1 MPSRRNFLSAIGT
14 AAGVLAVKPM
24 AWAQGR
30 KEVWIAGKRIK
41 TVDIHA
47 HASIKAV
54 EEVIRG
60 TNAEKEAILGGNLIR
75 MLRIDRTI
83 RMFNL
88 LRCLL
93 VSVLLAAP
101 ITVALSQA
109 RDTLDI
115 YVLDTEGGEAVL
127 YIAPT
132 GEAMLFDT
140 GREETFNRILA
151 LVEQEEVQVLDYVIV
166 SHYHGD
172 HVGGAASLPDLPIR
186 NIRQFVDHGPYTTE
200 LQPQQR
206 APFER
211 YMALR
216 NIAKARRAELG
227 EKFSFGAVDVHVV
240 ASSGM
245 QIREPLPGAGEPNP
259 LCRNHVPKTDIRAV
273 ENDEVVSVVVRYGD
287 FVFLELGDMIWNHE
301 QRLVCPDNLLGTV
314 DVYHTSGH
322 GAHWGSNPVMVHAV
336 QPRVAVMNN
345 AAVKGGDTVTF
356 ETLRGSPRLQDIWQA
371 HFSTENAAEQDNS
384 QENFIANL
392 DGTAGHVGHYIKFSA
407 RPDGSFTVTNSRNGF
422 SKEYPAGLAAGSSR
436 R

>member
-1 MPSRRNFLSAIGT
+1 MR
-14 AAGVLAVKPM
+14 
-24 AWAQGR
+24 
-30 KEVWIAGKRIK
+30 
-41 TVDIHA
+41 
-47 HASIKAV
+47 
-54 EEVIRG
+54 
-60 TNAEKEAILGGNLIR
+60 
-75 MLRIDRTI
+75 
-83 RMFNL
+83 NL

-93 VSVLLAAP
+93 VPVLLAAP
-101 ITVALSQA
+101 ITIALSQA

-151 LVEQEEVQVLDYVIV
+151 LVEQEEVRVLDYVIV

-172 HVGGAASLPDLPIR
+172 HVGGAADLPGLPVR
-186 NIRQFVDHGPYTTE
+186 NIRQFLDHGPYTTE

-211 YMALR
+211 YLALR
-216 NIAKARRAELG
+216 NIAKARRAEPG
-227 EKFSFGAVDVHVV
+227 EKFSFGAVEVHVV

-259 LCRNHVPKTDIRAV
+259 LCRNHVPKTDLRAV
-273 ENDEVVSVVVRYGD
+273 ENDQVVSIVVRYGD

-301 QRLVCPDNLLGTV
+301 ERLVCPDNLLGTV

-336 QPRVAVMNN
+336 RPRVAVMNN
-345 AAVKGGDTVTF
+345 AAVKGGDAVTF
-356 ETLRGSPRLQDIWQA
+356 ETLRSSPRLQDIWQA
-371 HFSTENAAEQDNS
+371 HFSTENAAKQDNS
-384 QENFIANL
+384 QEEFIANL
-392 DGTAGHVGHYIKFSA
+392 EGAAGHVGHYIKFSV
-407 RPDGSFTVTNSRNGF
+407 RPDGSFTVTNNRNGF
-422 SKEYPAGLAAGSSR
+422 SKEYPAGLAGR
-436 R
+436 Q